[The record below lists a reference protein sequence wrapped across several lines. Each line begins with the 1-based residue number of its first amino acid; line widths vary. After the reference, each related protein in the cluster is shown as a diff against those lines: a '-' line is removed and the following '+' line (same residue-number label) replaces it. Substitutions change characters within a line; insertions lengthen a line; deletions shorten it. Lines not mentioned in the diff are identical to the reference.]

1 MNSQSGTEATT
12 TMSLTAST
20 SATPASLSSTS
31 STLPEDERF
40 FSTLARASNT
50 VKGFL
55 QEDARWGDL
64 SDHLS
69 AAQYQYKLQLVNPW
83 APIDRQR
90 VLSIPD
96 AVIEA
101 SSSAETFAAQGLF
114 PEIERAWIVI
124 DTRLYLWNYLDA
136 SSDAFESYEHP
147 DRVIQAVGLVRPKSG
162 VFLDSI
168 QHVLVLCTSASVT
181 LLGLAVDDKNNTT
194 SNGVA
199 PLATST
205 APSTSASASAATTS
219 TAPSI
224 SKGKQVK
231 LFVTDM
237 NIQTEGVQMSDICGT
252 DTGRIFSKGNDGCL
266 YEILYQASE
275 GWFTNRC
282 SLRNVT
288 SPRLS
293 NLIPSFIQGKQQE
306 SLDYVC
312 IDSTRNVIYTLHKG
326 TEIEIHH
333 LSSQDVSKA
342 PVKIARARDICRHA
356 NMICPNTT
364 LLQPNEFRI
373 TWMMPLGLGE
383 SKSIHLVAVTSKGVR
398 LYFTNQRGGWR
409 ALSGYASTSSLSS
422 NAESS
427 APTCLE
433 LIYVRPPPP
442 AGQTQSAEGGMTV
455 QQSQQQQQQ
464 SNMQGNTSYTQ
475 ALSTSDF
482 APHQPI
488 INGVN
493 HAYYSDGIFLAASPY
508 SLEPTGS
515 LDCILCVTRAIPSV
529 DVGRAPSMATVPANM
544 GMGGNTA
551 SHSGGTDLADV
562 ATDLVVQGATWAIAE
577 VSRKTMVKR
586 VEDRLH
592 PLAVQMLQPPRVFL
606 VLTSSGLFVLIE
618 QRPIDTLKGLLQVG
632 TLYDQTI
639 HEFFKKFGQSQSCA
653 MSLAIASQNSMLTIA
668 PESHLSSTKTQ
679 GDVPRYLS
687 QDVISHAWRIFFDFG
702 GHPRYEPPP
711 YPSQPANDGKVT
723 LSGRHDGLA
732 IYLTRLLR
740 PFWNQPITRK
750 ELVPGEGQRQ
760 NANILASTL
769 VGPQRELLS
778 LRKFLDQNAQL
789 FGLGSDGAAQGSRS
803 NPRQSSGNME
813 GDQIALQTEK
823 ESFDAIRLLL
833 SRSLE
838 ALSFVLL
845 LIDYKLSNIVARCRP
860 EVQNQLAQLTFADL
874 VTTKV
879 GRDVGRS
886 LVEAVIDAQIA
897 SQVNVDVVAD
907 VLQERCGG
915 FCNSD
920 DVRLYKALEC
930 IRRAK
935 EATKVKDEYEKTEAL
950 KESLRLLNRATGNLP
965 MEKLEGICANYR
977 ELKFI
982 SGAIELPLQCV
993 ANWDKGREAESY
1005 RAQGLPENDSRKS
1018 MYELSMRCYSLVL
1031 DTLESLDT
1039 NTSTVS
1045 MSNKALVS
1053 TSSSEQSAQFAREM
1067 EDQRINA
1074 YKQAQASNDALFHV
1088 AMYDWLLS
1096 RNKTDEILRIRS
1108 PYVEEYL
1115 RSEPITLER
1124 CLLLC
1129 LWYVSVGENF
1139 SAAQLYAGLAQST
1152 ELDITLEDRMEY
1164 LTKASSNAKS
1174 TFQHSQDLI
1183 NFINDI
1189 DEKLEVA
1196 FIQIE
1201 VYKSV
1206 QESSEIEE
1214 EQKAELLAIL
1224 NNNLLDITQL
1234 YRDFAEPLQMHE
1246 VKLLI
1251 YHVSDHRDPELVR
1264 QAWQA
1269 LIAEGEFVSP
1279 LSKIFYQL
1287 YCAKRKSMNQ
1297 FQLMRNRQICQKLAS
1312 RRWHLW

>member
-1 MNSQSGTEATT
+1 
-12 TMSLTAST
+12 MSLAAST
-20 SATPASLSSTS
+20 SANLSSSS
-31 STLPEDERF
+31 STTGALPEDERF
-40 FSTLARASNT
+40 FSTLSRASNT
-50 VKGFL
+50 IKGFL
-55 QEDARWGDL
+55 QEDTRWSDL

-83 APIDRQR
+83 APIDRQQ
-90 VLSIPD
+90 VWSIPD

-124 DTRLYLWNYLDA
+124 DTRLYLWDYLDA

-147 DRVIQAVGLVRPKSG
+147 DRVIQAVGLVRPRSG
-162 VFLDSI
+162 VFIESI

-181 LLGLAVDDKNNTT
+181 LLGLAVDEKGTT
-194 SNGVA
+194 TNVA

-205 APSTSASASAATTS
+205 TNSNSASASTTASAAPS
-219 TAPSI
+219 TA
-224 SKGKQVK
+224 KGKQVK
-231 LFVTDM
+231 LFVTEM
-237 NIQTEGVQMSDICGT
+237 NVQTEGVQMSDICGT
-252 DTGRIFSKGNDGCL
+252 DTGRIFCKGNDGCL

-293 NLIPSFIQGKQQE
+293 NLVPSFIQGKQKE

-312 IDSTRNVIYTLHKG
+312 IDSARNVIYTLHKG

-333 LSSQDVSKA
+333 LSSQDLSRA

-383 SKSIHLVAVTSKGVR
+383 SKSVHLVAITSKGVR

-409 ALSGYASTSSLSS
+409 TLSGYASTSSLTST
-422 NAESS
+422 ESS
-427 APTCLE
+427 TPTCLE

-455 QQSQQQQQQ
+455 QQFQQQQQQQQ
-464 SNMQGNTSYTQ
+464 SNIQGNTSYSQ
-475 ALSTSDF
+475 SFSTSDF
-482 APHQPI
+482 APHQPV
-488 INGVN
+488 INEVN
-493 HAYYSDGIFLAASPY
+493 HAYYSDGIFLAASQY

-515 LDCILCVTRAIPSV
+515 LDCILCVSRAIPSI
-529 DVGRAPSMATVPANM
+529 DVGRTTSMATIPAGL
-544 GMGGNTA
+544 GMGIGGNAA
-551 SHSGGTDLADV
+551 SHTRGADLADT
-562 ATDLVVQGATWAIAE
+562 ATDVVVQGATWAIAE
-577 VSRKTMVKR
+577 VSRKSIVKR

-592 PLAVQMLQPPRVFL
+592 PLALQMLQPPRVFL
-606 VLTSSGLFVLIE
+606 ILTSSGLFVLIE

-653 MSLAIASQNSMLTIA
+653 MSLAIASQNSILTIA

-687 QDVISHAWRIFFDFG
+687 QEVISHAWRIFFDFG

-711 YPSQPANDGKVT
+711 YPSQPASDGKVT

-740 PFWNQPITRK
+740 PFWNQPITKK
-750 ELVPGEGQRQ
+750 ELIPGEGQRQ

-789 FGLGSDGAAQGSRS
+789 FGLGSDGAAPGSKS

-823 ESFDAIRLLL
+823 DSFDAIRLLL

-845 LIDYKLSNIVARCRP
+845 LVDYKLPNLVQRCRP
-860 EVQNQLAQLTFADL
+860 EVQSQLAQLTFADL

-886 LVEAVIDAQIA
+886 LVEAVIDVQIA

-935 EATKVKDEYEKTEAL
+935 EATKIRDELGKTEAL

-965 MEKLEGICANYR
+965 MDKLEAICANYR
-977 ELKFI
+977 ELKFV

-993 ANWDKGREAESY
+993 ANWDKGRVAESY
-1005 RAQGLPENDSRKS
+1005 RAQGMPENDPRKS
-1018 MYELSMRCYSLVL
+1018 VYNLSMRCYGLVL

-1039 NTSTVS
+1039 STMS
-1045 MSNKALVS
+1045 MNKALVS
-1053 TSSSEQSAQFAREM
+1053 TSSADQSAQLVREM

-1088 AMYDWLLS
+1088 AMYDWLLF
-1096 RNKTDEILRIRS
+1096 RNKTDELLRIRS
-1108 PYVEEYL
+1108 PFVEEYL

-1139 SAAQLYAGLAQST
+1139 SAAQLYAGLAQSS

-1164 LTKASSNAKS
+1164 LTKASGNAKS

-1196 FIQIE
+1196 TIQIE
-1201 VYKSV
+1201 VYKAV
-1206 QESSEIEE
+1206 QESSEIEDE
-1214 EQKAELLAIL
+1214 HKVELMAIL
-1224 NNNLLDITQL
+1224 NDNLLDVTQL

-1251 YHVSDHRDPELVR
+1251 YHVSDHRDLELVR
-1264 QAWQA
+1264 QAWQS
-1269 LIAEGEFVSP
+1269 LIVEGE
-1279 LSKIFYQL
+1279 
-1287 YCAKRKSMNQ
+1287 
-1297 FQLMRNRQICQKLAS
+1297 
-1312 RRWHLW
+1312 